1 MNTMVDIFHV
11 IEFQLLSCIATTNS
25 CVDELTR
32 RDDLLLL
39 FNAISSNCPERNK
52 TWQIYASDMLVLI
65 GKHTLSSAVQ
75 CIHSTQFVSFMH

>member
-1 MNTMVDIFHV
+1 M
-11 IEFQLLSCIATTNS
+11 TNS

-52 TWQIYASDMLVLI
+52 PWRIQASDMLILI
-65 GKHTLSSAVQ
+65 GKHTLQTAIS
-75 CIHSTQFVSFMH
+75 CIHSKLIFSKKKKNLFPI